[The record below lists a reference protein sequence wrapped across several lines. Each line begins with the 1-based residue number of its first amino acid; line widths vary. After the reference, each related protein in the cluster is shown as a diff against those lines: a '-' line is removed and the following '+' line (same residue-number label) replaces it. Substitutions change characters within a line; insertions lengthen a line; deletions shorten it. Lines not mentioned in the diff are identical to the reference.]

1 MRPKIPI
8 WLALLILGFTSPGWS
23 QCRQYV
29 TVSQSTT
36 LFANELTVT
45 FAGFRPNAWDP
56 RVEPDLP
63 PVCGP
68 AVVGGNLFS
77 TMFVIWGEDC
87 VEPGSSVQLTVE
99 SFEPFPALASGS
111 WANIEGDRVFLTS
124 DDLEYDPDC
133 NVNCVADRDDIASGT
148 SLDLDGDG
156 VPDECRSVIDV
167 PALSPWFLV
176 VLATLL
182 AAVGVAGLRA
192 YDRDVRP
199 NA

>member
-1 MRPKIPI
+1 MCPKIPI

-124 DDLEYDPDC
+124 DD
-133 NVNCVADRDDIASGT
+133 
-148 SLDLDGDG
+148 G